1 MNYSFFLIPLLTSFT
16 GWVVIKLTQVLL
28 FRPHEPKRF
37 LGLTIQG
44 ILPRYQLQMA
54 KSVGQFAASQFT
66 AFDNIGDKLSDPAN
80 FEKVR
85 PLIEEHID
93 DFLRNKLKEQ
103 MPMISMFIGDKTIT
117 SLKEV
122 FIKEI
127 EQLFPRVIGQFAGN
141 LGKDINI
148 GQMVT
153 DKIASVSPPQI
164 EQLLAK
170 DLRKAF
176 GMAALFGALVGL
188 LVGMVQLLILFLAS

>member
-28 FRPHEPKRF
+28 FRPHKPKKF

-44 ILPRYQLQMA
+44 ILPRYQFQMA

-117 SLKEV
+117 SLKAV

-153 DKIASVSPPQI
+153 DKIASISPPQI

-170 DLRKAF
+170 DLQKAF